1 MTQTEKDK
9 LKQILQ
15 LTYPE
20 ADPTLIDQII
30 SINADLTF
38 EEAQKQSE
46 IILLN
51 RLILELDEKI
61 KLGEI
66 ETQNTEKLKLLKER
80 LQTLQQERKQK
91 ARIIS
96 LE

>member
-1 MTQTEKDK
+1 MTQQEKDK

-30 SINADLTF
+30 NINADLPF